1 MLTSATLTYAGVADW
16 RPKRLAT
23 LASGR
28 TPADV
33 EAAASELI
41 EGLYIVTD
49 EDTEEVL
56 IRSFMK
62 HDGLL
67 QKPNVAKAMVK
78 AYDQVY
84 SLTLKGVIVHELNKL
99 HERFPEW
106 KAFEVEAVLDVMG
119 NRSVNPSEVVSR
131 RVPETLPERDAPLL
145 TTNYLLPT
153 TDNSLPSPIEIDE
166 AFERSY
172 GSWPKKT
179 ERKKSLDKFRAAAK
193 KHGLEFVT
201 AKVIEFGVA
210 YERTTE
216 KQFVPA
222 LNVWLNGERWT
233 DDLPE
238 PPQPRTIQPPQS
250 RTAQNLDAYWKE
262 FGDDPEGGMAAIGP

>member
-1 MLTSATLTYAGVADW
+1 VADW

-172 GSWPKKT
+172 GAWPKKT
-179 ERKKSLDKFRAAAK
+179 ERKKSFDKFKVAAK
-193 KHGLEFVT
+193 RHGLEFVT
-201 AKVIEFGVA
+201 AKVIEFGEA